1 MINVASTCL
10 ACMPTTLLFPVMVW
24 VATVFIYAYF
34 VIVLWYLASAGSWD
48 AAQHRYIW
56 NEDLQR
62 LMVLTFSKETYY
74 CWSISK
80 ETYYTGA
87 SYGPHI
93 LKSQLYSDLA

>member
-1 MINVASTCL
+1 
-10 ACMPTTLLFPVMVW
+10 MPTTLLFPVMVW

-62 LMVLTFSKETYY
+62 LMVHES
-74 CWSISK
+74 
-80 ETYYTGA
+80 
-87 SYGPHI
+87 HI
-93 LKSQLYSDLA
+93 LKSKLYSDFT

>member
-1 MINVASTCL
+1 
-10 ACMPTTLLFPVMVW
+10 MPTTLLFPVMVW

-62 LMVLTFSKETYY
+62 LMVHE
-74 CWSISK
+74 
-80 ETYYTGA
+80 
-87 SYGPHI
+87 PHI
-93 LKSQLYSDLA
+93 LKSQLYSDFT